1 MISSV
6 RQNKRRAKRQ
16 RLGDGCQRRQIV
28 AE

>member
-6 RQNKRRAKRQ
+6 RQNKRTAKRQ
-16 RLGDGCQRRQIV
+16 TFSDGCQRRQIV